1 MNLLANGTISG
12 FEEHTKQL
20 LTLLP
25 LRFDSIVLIQQIPE
39 EVFFVEFTHQP
50 VLHNIF
56 AVVDKQVHDR
66 FGNLVS
72 NGFTDDVEIG
82 RNEGADEF
90 CFQCFPLGEF
100 GIALGGLR
108 LLVRVEF

>member
-1 MNLLANGTISG
+1 MILSTISG
-12 FEEHTKQL
+12 FEEHTKQF

-25 LRFDSIVLIQQIPE
+25 LGFNPIVLIQQIAE

-56 AVVDKQVHDR
+56 AVIDKQVHDR

-72 NGFTDDVEIG
+72 DGFPDDVEVG

-90 CFQCFPLGEF
+90 CFQSFPLGEF
-100 GIALGGLR
+100 GIALRGLR
-108 LLVRVEF
+108 LVRMEI

>member
-1 MNLLANGTISG
+1 MAFSTTSG

-25 LRFDSIVLIQQIPE
+25 LSFDPVVLIQQIPE
-39 EVFFVEFTHQP
+39 EVFFVKFTHQP

-56 AVVDKQVHDR
+56 AVVNKQVHDR
-66 FGNLVS
+66 FWNLVS
-72 NGFTDDVEIG
+72 DGFADDVEVG
-82 RNEGADEF
+82 RDERADEF
-90 CFQCFPLGEF
+90 CFQGFPLGEF

-108 LLVRVEF
+108 LLVRVEI